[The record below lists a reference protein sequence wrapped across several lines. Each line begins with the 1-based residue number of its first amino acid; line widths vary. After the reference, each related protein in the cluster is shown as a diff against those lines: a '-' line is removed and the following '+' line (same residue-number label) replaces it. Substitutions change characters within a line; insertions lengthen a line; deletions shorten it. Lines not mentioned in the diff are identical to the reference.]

1 MDGGS
6 SPFSLLATTLGS
18 LGRLG
23 EGSPVAADVPWAPTS
38 PLAPEAGPPSTL
50 DYIRSH
56 LESVAEAAGL
66 AGFCITITYPT
77 EDGGSATLQDAAPTA
92 DALAEA
98 IRAIAAKNAD
108 AYGDLISAT
117 ESFRM
122 EALRKRLDAEGELA
136 AQRAAL
142 AISRQ
147 RARAQHAVEDARM
160 DLEEAELQLATAH
173 ATLKTK
179 AGAELAL
186 AEEEVAA
193 KAAWLSKKQ
202 TALDE

>member
-23 EGSPVAADVPWAPTS
+23 EGSTVAADVPWGPTS
-38 PLAPEAGPPSTL
+38 PLAQAGPPGTL
-50 DYIRSH
+50 EYIRSH

-66 AGFCITITYPT
+66 AGFSITITYPT

-92 DALAEA
+92 DALAGA
-98 IRAIAAKNAD
+98 ICAIAAKNAD

-160 DLEEAELQLATAH
+160 DLEEAELQLATAQ
-173 ATLKTK
+173 AALKAK
-179 AGAELAL
+179 AGTELAR